1 MSDSSLSHACM
12 PDAALI
18 DPSVARATAAA
29 PGSDATASE
38 PGVLSV
44 AAAIAAE
51 LEQHASDVFSLMGNG
66 NAWFLDAVVRRG
78 TMRLTSV
85 RHETATV
92 AAADAYYRATGRLAV
107 ASTTYGPGYTN
118 ALTSLAEAAQARI
131 PLVLVVGDQP
141 TTGARPWDIDQ
152 SAVSTAVGATT
163 IVVGRDDA
171 RAAARRA
178 VEIALTD
185 RRPVVLSIPYDIGH
199 APLEGDGE
207 RGDALP
213 AAASTAAPIDDGQL
227 ARVTQALRRAERPLL
242 LAGRGAHLAGA
253 AAALRTLA
261 DRLGARTASSALGS
275 GIFLPDARH
284 LGIAGGFASDR
295 AAAAIERADVVLVVG
310 ASLNQFQTRF
320 GDAFDP
326 AAHVIQV
333 DLEPIAT
340 NARVDELVRG
350 DARIVTEALL
360 SAVSDGGGDAAARNA
375 ADAASDAAVAGSDA
389 GNAARDAAD
398 PASDAAGAASDAA
411 ISSRD
416 AADAAWTAAGYG
428 DVTGVHFEREP
439 GDGAAPDG
447 RLDPR
452 SLFHALERILPADRL
467 IVQDGGH
474 FIGWGPTHLSVAD
487 PSRLLMV
494 GTAFQTIG
502 LGMPSAV
509 GAGVAMPETTLV
521 LISGDG
527 GALMGLADLDSVLR
541 TVRHGVIV
549 LVNDA
554 AYGAE
559 VHQYAVRGVAE
570 EPMLIEQIDFAA
582 IARGMG
588 AAAAVIETLDD
599 LQQLAAWLASGADG
613 VFVADCRVSQH
624 VVAPY
629 MVEIRE
635 AAMRAAAR

>member
-1 MSDSSLSHACM
+1 MSDASLSHASM
-12 PDAALI
+12 PDAALV
-18 DPSVARATAAA
+18 DPSVARASASA
-29 PGSDATASE
+29 PASDATASVSGA
-38 PGVLSV
+38 PSV
-44 AAAIAAE
+44 SAAIAAE

-92 AAADAYYRATGRLAV
+92 AAADAFYRATGRLAI
-107 ASTTYGPGYTN
+107 ASTTYGPGFTN
-118 ALTSLAEAAQARI
+118 ALTSLAESAQARI

-152 SAVSTAVGATT
+152 DAVATAVGATT

-178 VEIALTD
+178 VEIARTD
-185 RRPVVLSIPYDIGH
+185 RRPVVLAIPYDIGH

-213 AAASTAAPIDDGQL
+213 EPVSTAAPIDDAQL
-227 ARVTQALRRAERPLL
+227 ARVAHALRRAERPLL

-253 AAALRTLA
+253 AAALRALA

-275 GIFLPDARH
+275 GIFAPDARH

-340 NARVDELVRG
+340 NGRVDELVRG
-350 DARIVTEALL
+350 DARMVTEALL
-360 SAVSDGGGDAAARNA
+360 SAVSGDAADPDAVTGATSGAGDAAAA
-375 ADAASDAAVAGSDA
+375 AARSTGAGSDA
-389 GNAARDAAD
+389 AD
-398 PASDAAGAASDAA
+398 TGWA
-411 ISSRD
+411 
-416 AADAAWTAAGYG
+416 AAGYG
-428 DVTGVHFEREP
+428 DVTGIHFEREP
-439 GDGAAPDG
+439 GDGAAADG

-452 SLFHALERILPADRL
+452 SLFHALERILPSDRL

-487 PSRLLMV
+487 PARLLMV

-502 LGMPSAV
+502 LGLPSAV
-509 GAGVAMPETTLV
+509 GAGVAMPEATLV

-570 EPMLIEQIDFAA
+570 QPMLIEQIDFAA

-588 AAAAVIETLDD
+588 ASAAVIETLDD
-599 LQQLAAWLASGADG
+599 LQQLEAWLASGADG
-613 VFVADCRVSQH
+613 VFLADCRVSQH

-629 MVEIRE
+629 MIEIRE

>member
-1 MSDSSLSHACM
+1 MSDASLSHAAM
-12 PDAALI
+12 PDAALV
-18 DPSVARATAAA
+18 DPAM
-29 PGSDATASE
+29 SDAALTGARTPGGGPASE
-38 PGVLSV
+38 PSTVS
-44 AAAIAAE
+44 AAIAAE

-66 NAWFLDAVVRRG
+66 NAWFLHAVVRRG
-78 TMRLTSV
+78 VMRLTSV

-92 AAADAYYRATGRLAV
+92 AAADAFYRATGRLAI

-131 PLVLVVGDQP
+131 PLLLVVGDQP
-141 TTGARPWDIDQ
+141 TAGARPWDIDQ
-152 SAVSTAVGATT
+152 AAVATAVGART

-171 RAAARRA
+171 RVAARRA
-178 VEIALTD
+178 VELALTD
-185 RRPVVLSIPYDIGH
+185 RRPVVLAIPYDIGH
-199 APLEGDGE
+199 AMLEGDGE
-207 RGDALP
+207 RDEALP
-213 AAASTAAPIDDGQL
+213 LPSAPAPRIDDAQI
-227 ARVTQALRRAERPLL
+227 ARVTEALRGAERPLL
-242 LAGRGAHLAGA
+242 IAGRGAHLAGA
-253 AAALRTLA
+253 SAALRALA
-261 DRLGARTASSALGS
+261 ARLGARTASSALGS
-275 GIFLPDARH
+275 GIFVPDARH
-284 LGIAGGFASDR
+284 LGITGGFASER
-295 AAAAIERADVVLVVG
+295 AATAIERADVVLVVG
-310 ASLNQFQTRF
+310 AGLNQFQTRF

-326 AAHVIQV
+326 AARVVQV
-333 DLEPIAT
+333 DLEPAAT
-340 NARVDELVRG
+340 NPRVDQLVRG
-350 DARIVTEALL
+350 DARLVAEALL
-360 SAVSDGGGDAAARNA
+360 
-375 ADAASDAAVAGSDA
+375 
-389 GNAARDAAD
+389 
-398 PASDAAGAASDAA
+398 AA
-411 ISSRD
+411 IGD
-416 AADAAWTAAGYG
+416 GAGDADAAWDRAGYG
-428 DVTGVHFEREP
+428 DVTGIHFEREP
-439 GDGAAPDG
+439 GDRAAADG

-452 SLFHALERILPADRL
+452 SLFHALERMLPADRL

-502 LGMPSAV
+502 LGLPSAV
-509 GAGVAMPETTLV
+509 GAAVAMPETTLV

-588 AAAAVIETLDD
+588 ASAAVIESLDD
-599 LQQLAAWLASGADG
+599 LQLLEAWLASGADG
-613 VFVADCRVSQH
+613 VFVADCRVSQQ

>member
-1 MSDSSLSHACM
+1 MSDASPSRAAM
-12 PDAALI
+12 PDAALL
-18 DPSVARATAAA
+18 DPVM
-29 PGSDATASE
+29 SDAALPDAPAPDAALPDAPLTVS
-38 PGVLSV
+38 
-44 AAAIAAE
+44 AAIAAE
-51 LEQHASDVFSLMGNG
+51 LERHASDVFSLMGNG

-78 TMRLTSV
+78 AMRLTSV

-92 AAADAYYRATGRLAV
+92 AAADAFFRATGRLAI

-141 TTGARPWDIDQ
+141 TAGARPWDIDQ
-152 SAVSTAVGATT
+152 AAVATAVGATT

-178 VEIALTD
+178 VEIATTD
-185 RRPVVLSIPYDIGH
+185 RRPVVLAIPYDIGH
-199 APLEGDGE
+199 ATLEGDGE
-207 RGDALP
+207 RDAGLP
-213 AAASTAAPIDDGQL
+213 VPTTTAARLDKAQL
-227 ARVTQALRRAERPLL
+227 VSLAQTLRRAERPLL
-242 LAGRGAHLAGA
+242 IAGRGAHLAGA
-253 AAALRTLA
+253 ATALRALA
-261 DRLGARTASSALGS
+261 ERLGARTASSALGS
-275 GIFLPDARH
+275 GIFAPDARH
-284 LGIAGGFASDR
+284 LGITGGFASER

-320 GDAFDP
+320 GDAFDH
-326 AAHVIQV
+326 AARVIQV
-333 DLEPIAT
+333 DLEPAAT
-340 NARVDELVRG
+340 NPRVDELVRG
-350 DARIVTEALL
+350 DARFVAEALL
-360 SAVSDGGGDAAARNA
+360 SAVGDGAGDRA
-375 ADAASDAAVAGSDA
+375 
-389 GNAARDAAD
+389 
-398 PASDAAGAASDAA
+398 DAAGADAA
-411 ISSRD
+411 RAD
-416 AADAAWTAAGYG
+416 AARADAARADAAWAEAGYG
-428 DVTGVHFEREP
+428 DVTGIHFEREP
-439 GDGAAPDG
+439 GDRAAVDG

-502 LGMPSAV
+502 LGLPSAV
-509 GAGVAMPETTLV
+509 GAGVAMPDTTLV
-521 LISGDG
+521 LVSGDG
-527 GALMGLADLDSVLR
+527 GALMGLADLDTVLR
-541 TVRHGVIV
+541 TVRRGVVV

-588 AAAAVIETLDD
+588 ASAAVIESLDD
-599 LQQLAAWLASGADG
+599 LQQLETWLASGADG
-613 VFVADCRVSQH
+613 VFVADCRVSQQ

-635 AAMRAAAR
+635 AAMRAAAAR